1 MPNCIDVTV
10 LADAPVVEIVKI
22 TSAHILYPF
31 VFADGL
37 ALAGGLVVPRR
48 LCWLGARLR
57 RTALA
62 FFQPIH
68 EFAEFVKTLA
78 VSLVQAPPERLE
90 LLVLLANTGA

>member
-48 LCWLGARLR
+48 AMLARSASEADGSRILP
-57 RTALA
+57 AD
-62 FFQPIH
+62 P
-68 EFAEFVKTLA
+68 
-78 VSLVQAPPERLE
+78 
-90 LLVLLANTGA
+90 